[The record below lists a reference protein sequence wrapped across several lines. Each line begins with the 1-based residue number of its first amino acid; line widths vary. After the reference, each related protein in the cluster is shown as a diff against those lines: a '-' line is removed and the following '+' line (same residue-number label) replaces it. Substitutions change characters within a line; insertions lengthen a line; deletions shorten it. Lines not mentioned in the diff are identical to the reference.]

1 MMNYKTQ
8 LLSHQSLRL
17 SQNIN
22 GFTSLLKNVNDSG
35 TFDTSLEF
43 KSILAT
49 KPAVVQKSASL
60 SLVDESFVMCSDA
73 LNTVGTIP
81 KSSTPI
87 RVGEHFSA
95 NLSQYESNLSVNPR
109 QQDNSVMLAINTGVE
124 RSKKRALET
133 DDEPYLLNS
142 ENLRRMHC
150 SASEDAVE
158 VAMDDFEFSFICE
171 PSTSDVENEI
181 DSEISAD
188 ELMDDKDNSLNVS
201 SDSAQ
206 FVQTGVLDKVVTN
219 CARIK
224 TIGKLAATE
233 PVSRISV

>member
-8 LLSHQSLRL
+8 QLNHKSLRL

-22 GFTSLLKNVNDSG
+22 GFTTLLKNANDSG

-49 KPAVVQKSASL
+49 KPAVLQKSSPL
-60 SLVDESFVMCSDA
+60 SVVDERIVMCSGADKP
-73 LNTVGTIP
+73 VGSIP
-81 KSSTPI
+81 NSSTPI
-87 RVGEHFSA
+87 RIGENFDA
-95 NLSQYESNLSVNPR
+95 NLSENGNNVNNLQR
-109 QQDNSVMLAINTGVE
+109 QETNSVMLAIGSEVE

-133 DDEPYLLNS
+133 DDEPYLLSS
-142 ENLRRMHC
+142 ENLRRMFFGGD
-150 SASEDAVE
+150 EDMVE
-158 VAMDDFEFSFICE
+158 VPMDDLEFSFICE

-181 DSEISAD
+181 DAIMSAD
-188 ELMDDKDNSLNVS
+188 ESMDDENTLNMS

-206 FVQTGVLDKVVTN
+206 FVQTGVLDKVTN

-224 TIGKLAATE
+224 TIGRLSAT
-233 PVSRISV
+233 VSVDNL